1 MSKDRRSPRE
11 TDLSR
16 VRTVPIAVRPNK
28 VRAEEF
34 AAGARNL
41 NRFSAVVHFR
51 ERHLRG
57 YFASRAFQF
66 AKAHRH

>member
-16 VRTVPIAVRPNK
+16 VRTVPIAIRPNK

-34 AAGARNL
+34 ATAPGAVE
-41 NRFSAVVHFR
+41 FGVK
-51 ERHLRG
+51 RG
-57 YFASRAFQF
+57 RKTVNIVRTAHATHAEEVSNSRV
-66 AKAHRH
+66 